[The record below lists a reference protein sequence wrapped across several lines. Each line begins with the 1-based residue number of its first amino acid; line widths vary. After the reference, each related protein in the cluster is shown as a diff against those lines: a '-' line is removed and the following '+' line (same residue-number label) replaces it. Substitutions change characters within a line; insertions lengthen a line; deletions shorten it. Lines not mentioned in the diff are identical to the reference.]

1 MADNSSVRQS
11 ALPTEWRGSNTWTQA
26 EIEVLAVTSSSNAVG
41 GTDESRGPATGDSVW
56 PDRRFH
62 ATRASKIANSVAAVL
77 TGWGL
82 IPNTYLMTTRGRKS
96 GRLLTIPVTLV
107 QQGDQKWLV
116 APYGP
121 VAWVLN
127 ARSAGKVTI
136 RRRSDVAMYTVRE
149 IPPVEAG
156 PVLKEYVAIA
166 SATRSYFRA
175 SKDSPAADFVAEA
188 GQHPVFAITRLPS

>member
-1 MADNSSVRQS
+1 M
-11 ALPTEWRGSNTWTQA
+11 T
-26 EIEVLAVTSSSNAVG
+26 TSSDAS
-41 GTDESRGPATGDSVW
+41 GPAAEQAATATGGSAW

-77 TGWGL
+77 TEWGL
-82 IPNTYLMTTRGRKS
+82 IPHTYLMTTRGRKS

-107 QQGDQKWLV
+107 QRGDRKWLV

-127 ARSAGKVTI
+127 ARAAGRVTI

-149 IPPVEAG
+149 IAPVEAG

-166 SATRSYFRA
+166 SATRAYFRA
-175 SKDSPAADFVAEA
+175 SKDSPVADFVAEA
-188 GQHPVFAITRLPS
+188 GRHPVFVMTRVGG